1 MTIGSNSAIGNNNT
15 NLNTIYQRLSSGNR
29 INSAADDAAGLAI
42 SEKISAQVAGLD
54 RGTQNA
60 QDMQGLLRTAEGGL
74 SNINDALTRMRE
86 LGVQA
91 SNGIYTDSD
100 RSLLQDEVSNL
111 KSFIQDSAQ
120 GTEFNTMRL
129 LDGSFANK
137 HMASSPD
144 GSGMTI
150 NLENASLET
159 LGIEDF
165 DVTQNIDL
173 EAIDSAL
180 SAVNTARSKIGA
192 SINRIDHTVNSNEV
206 SYENQVAS
214 LSRIADA
221 DMAKESTRL
230 SAENLRTQ
238 YSLFMQK
245 EQMSQNASVLN
256 LLQ

>member
-1 MTIGSNSAIGNNNT
+1 MNTIGSSNNS
-15 NLNTIYQRLSSGNR
+15 LNTSYQRLSSGNR

-42 SEKISAQVAGLD
+42 SNKIGAVAAGLE

-60 QDMQGLLRTAEGGL
+60 QDMQNLLRTAEGGL
-74 SNINDALTRMRE
+74 NNINDALTRMRE

-91 SNGIYTDSD
+91 ANNGIYTDSD
-100 RSLLQDEVSNL
+100 RAIMQEEVSSL

-120 GTEFNTMRL
+120 GTEFNNMKL
-129 LDGSFANK
+129 LDGSYANK

-150 NLENASLET
+150 NLENASLST
-159 LGIEDF
+159 LGIKDF
-165 DVTQNIDL
+165 DVTKDFSL
-173 EAIDSAL
+173 ETIDSAIN
-180 SAVNTARSKIGA
+180 SVNTARAKIGA
-192 SINRIDHTVNSNEV
+192 SINRIDSNVNSNEV
-206 SYENQVAS
+206 SYENQMAS

-221 DMAKESTRL
+221 DMAKEATRL

-245 EQMSQNASVLN
+245 EQMGQSASVLN